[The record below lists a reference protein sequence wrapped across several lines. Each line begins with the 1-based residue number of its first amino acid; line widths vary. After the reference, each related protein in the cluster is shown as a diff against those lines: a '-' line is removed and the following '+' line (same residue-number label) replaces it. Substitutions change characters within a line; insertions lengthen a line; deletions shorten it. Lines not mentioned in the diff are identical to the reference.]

1 MKNDEPL
8 KAGNEHTVRGIGR
21 PVRLTSPLISL
32 KDVIGYIEGVE
43 EPDKYII
50 MGNHRDAWVFGAID
64 PSSGTCVLLEVI
76 KAFGELLKQGWKPRR
91 SILFASWGSEEYGL
105 IGSQEE
111 GTRSVSTRSCI
122 DDRANGSVTPVK
134 EWVEE
139 HHNKLV
145 ANSVIYL
152 NTDIAVTGNYTFS

>member
-1 MKNDEPL
+1 MYIKNYEERRTTKGKRSTNILFDQP
-8 KAGNEHTVRGIGR
+8 I
-21 PVRLTSPLISL
+21 RLASTLISG

-76 KAFGELLKQGWKPRR
+76 KAFGELMKQGWRPRR

-105 IGSQEE
+105 IGSQERFAN
-111 GTRSVSTRSCI
+111 TKIFHV
-122 DDRANGSVTPVK
+122 DR
-134 EWVEE
+134 EQF
-139 HHNKLV
+139 
-145 ANSVIYL
+145 
-152 NTDIAVTGNYTFS
+152 GNLYQGMGRGAP

>member
-1 MKNDEPL
+1 MILGKLSQSSCTSKTTKNDGPL
-8 KAGNEHTVRGIGR
+8 KARNQRAVRIDR
-21 PVRLTSPLISL
+21 LVRVISPLISD

-50 MGNHRDAWVFGAID
+50 LGNHRDAWVFGAID

-105 IGSQEE
+105 IGSQEW
-111 GTRSVSTRSCI
+111 GTRT
-122 DDRANGSVTPVK
+122 
-134 EWVEE
+134 
-139 HHNKLV
+139 V
-145 ANSVIYL
+145 AIR
-152 NTDIAVTGNYTFS
+152 

>member
-1 MKNDEPL
+1 MYIKNYEERRTTKGMRSTNSL
-8 KAGNEHTVRGIGR
+8 FGR
-21 PVRLTSPLISL
+21 PVRLASTLISG

-76 KAFGELLKQGWKPRR
+76 KAFGELMKQGWRPRR

-105 IGSQEE
+105 IGSQ
-111 GTRSVSTRSCI
+111 GTVC
-122 DDRANGSVTPVK
+122 
-134 EWVEE
+134 E
-139 HHNKLV
+139 HEHFACKGGTVRQPL
-145 ANSVIYL
+145 
-152 NTDIAVTGNYTFS
+152 

>member
-1 MKNDEPL
+1 M
-8 KAGNEHTVRGIGR
+8 
-21 PVRLTSPLISL
+21 ISD

-76 KAFGELLKQGWKPRR
+76 KAFGELMKQGWRPRR

-105 IGSQEE
+105 IGSQ
-111 GTRSVSTRSCI
+111 GTVCEHEHFPFKWGTVRQPLSR
-122 DDRANGSVTPVK
+122 NGSRSIIIS
-134 EWVEE
+134 W
-139 HHNKLV
+139 LQIQL
-145 ANSVIYL
+145 SI
-152 NTDIAVTGNYTFS
+152 

>member
-1 MKNDEPL
+1 M
-8 KAGNEHTVRGIGR
+8 
-21 PVRLTSPLISL
+21 ISD

-76 KAFGELLKQGWKPRR
+76 KAFGELMKQGWRPRR

-105 IGSQEE
+105 IGSQERLAN
-111 GTRSVSTRSCI
+111 TNIFQV
-122 DDRANGSVTPVK
+122 DREPF
-134 EWVEE
+134 
-139 HHNKLV
+139 
-145 ANSVIYL
+145 
-152 NTDIAVTGNYTFS
+152 GNLYQGMGRGAP

>member
-1 MKNDEPL
+1 M
-8 KAGNEHTVRGIGR
+8 
-21 PVRLTSPLISL
+21 TSPFISV

-50 MGNHRDAWVFGAID
+50 LGNHRDAWVFGAID

-76 KAFGELLKQGWKPRR
+76 KAFGELMKQGWKPRR